1 MSNLDRIAAAPISWG
16 VCEVPGWGLQLD
28 PDRVLGEMRTLGI
41 AATEAGPDGYLG
53 TDIEA
58 ARALL
63 ARHGLNLVGGF
74 LPVVLHDP
82 ARLDVTLA
90 KVREKAAFFAALGA
104 EFLNSAAR
112 VHGGW
117 SPPVELHAAQWGP
130 LLRRL
135 ARVDA

>member
-1 MSNLDRIAAAPISWG
+1 GGAARPGGGG
-16 VCEVPGWGLQLD
+16 VVPGWGRQLD
-28 PDRVLGEMRTLGI
+28 PARVLGEMRPLGI

-104 EFLNSAAR
+104 EFPNSAA
-112 VHGGW
+112 VVDGGW
-117 SPPVELHAAQWGP
+117 SPRVELHDAPWGH
-130 LLRRL
+130 LLRVLTPIHEAAPQPR
-135 ARVDA
+135 A